1 MAAIRGGRAHE
12 RYGWTILLVSAIL
25 GLLSALVLVF
35 SPLSIMVEPAFA
47 AGIVPG
53 ALRAWGI
60 TWVFFNIL
68 ALAILLG
75 NFRKGERW
83 AWWALWLLPLLWL
96 SHFLV
101 NPATVH
107 NLVIAIITAL
117 GLVLPYRRFFSA
129 SAEQPSHV
137 R

>member
-1 MAAIRGGRAHE
+1 MDTFRSNTRQIIHTKR
-12 RYGWTILLVSAIL
+12 
-25 GLLSALVLVF
+25 
-35 SPLSIMVEPAFA
+35 
-47 AGIVPG
+47 
-53 ALRAWGI
+53 LR
-60 TWVFFNIL
+60 
-68 ALAILLG
+68 

-96 SHFLV
+96 SYFLV
-101 NPATVH
+101 NPDTVH
-107 NLVIAIITAL
+107 NLVIAIITTL